1 MGRMPTDEDCAKV
14 KKVVEDVSRRR
25 FPELDIVRV
34 EVTGDLDRY
43 DKDEDPLYFVR
54 VIFDNPFEKLEAKKT
69 YDTVQHLQPKL
80 DELGIH
86 GFPVVQYH
94 STEMVERRE
103 KLERQK
109 KMERQKN
116 WERQKK
122 WEGRR

>member
-1 MGRMPTDEDCAKV
+1 MGRMPTVEDCAKV

-43 DKDEDPLYFVR
+43 DRDEDPLYFVS

-69 YDTVQHLQPKL
+69 YDTVQHLQPEL

-86 GFPVVQYH
+86 GFPVVEYL
-94 STEMVERRE
+94 STEIAERME
-103 KLERQK
+103 KKARQK
-109 KMERQKN
+109 KMEMR
-116 WERQKK
+116 KK